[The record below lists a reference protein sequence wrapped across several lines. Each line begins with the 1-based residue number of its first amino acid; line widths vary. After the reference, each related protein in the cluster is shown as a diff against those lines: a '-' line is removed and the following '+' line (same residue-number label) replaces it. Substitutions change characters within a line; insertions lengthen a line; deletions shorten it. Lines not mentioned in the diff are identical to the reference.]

1 MVFPLPDAPHMEHLK
16 AQAKAL
22 RESIL
27 SGDPTAVERLT
38 RVHPRYS
45 ETSRENISDVP
56 LTHAQLVI
64 AREYGF
70 ASWRKMHDY
79 VDDLSHPD
87 VPAAWAAVRQD
98 DLTGLVRLLD
108 RRPSLLSVRN
118 DRHTLLHHAAAGN
131 HVDIVR
137 LLLARGAEIDAL
149 NRHPDNN
156 DPSRI
161 WTPLH
166 FAASMGAMEAT
177 RVLLDAGA
185 RTDIGGPTGETAL
198 AAALFY
204 GHAEIGDVLANH
216 QIIPDN
222 LRIAAGLGRIDLM
235 DRHVG
240 PDGSLRPSAFVGRQF
255 YRPHEGFPDWTPTA
269 DPDEV
274 MGEALTYAFRNSRVE
289 AADWLLARGVDIDAR
304 PYRGSSSL
312 HWCAM
317 IGNRPM
323 IELLLER
330 GADRTLVD
338 DFYDGTPAGWAY
350 YNGFQSLAP
359 LMAVDEDASK

>member
-1 MVFPLPDAPHMEHLK
+1 MEHLK
-16 AQAKAL
+16 AQAKSL

-27 SGDPTAVERLT
+27 SGDAAAVDRLT
-38 RVHPRYS
+38 RTHPRYS
-45 ETSRENISDVP
+45 GLSRDSISDVP

-70 ASWRKMHDY
+70 ASWQKMRDY
-79 VDDLSHPD
+79 VDDLYHPD
-87 VPAAWAAVRQD
+87 VPAAWAAVEGG
-98 DLTGLVRLLD
+98 DLSTVRKLLD
-108 RRPSLLSVRN
+108 RRPSLISVRN
-118 DRHTLLHHAAAGN
+118 DRHTLLHHAAARN
-131 HVDIVR
+131 QPEIVR
-137 LLLARGAEIDAL
+137 VLLDRGAEIDAL
-149 NRHPDNN
+149 NRHPDNP
-156 DPSRI
+156 DPDRI

-166 FAASMGAMEAT
+166 FGASMGSMEAV

-185 RTDIGGPTGETAL
+185 RTDIGGATGETAL

-204 GHAEIGDVLANH
+204 GHAEIGDLLAAR
-216 QIIPDN
+216 QLLPDN

-235 DRHVG
+235 ERHVA
-240 PDGSLRPSAFVGRQF
+240 PDGLLRPSAFVGRQF
-255 YRPHEGFPDWTPTA
+255 YRPHEGFPDWTPSA
-269 DPDEV
+269 DANEV

-289 AADWLLARGVDIDAR
+289 AADWLLARGVEIDAR

-338 DFYDGTPAGWAY
+338 DFYHGIAAGWAY
-350 YNGFQSLAP
+350 YNGHPELAP
-359 LMAVDEDASK
+359 LMSVDEEPVR